1 MNTDHFTKGKS
12 ELCQD
17 YALSGLQPF
26 PYAIIADGCSSTK
39 YSDVGSMVLA
49 HAARYVLGRFANHV
63 VMDYHAFGK
72 AVLAQAENV
81 ANTLGRPKNVL
92 DSTLG
97 IVWKT
102 NEAVEF
108 RFYGDGIF
116 FYLNQA
122 GELWF
127 DKIEFQNNMPY
138 YLRYWT
144 DPESK
149 AIYEQQTKTQT
160 IERYCNGELVDKF
173 IDNANVPISLTNS
186 FQPKLAGVC
195 SDGFGSLFDK
205 GNEKLLEIG
214 QVMKEATAFKNKA
227 GEFVVRRLRR
237 MLTDLE
243 KQGIKQTD
251 DIAMAVINL
260 E

>member
-1 MNTDHFTKGKS
+1 MNVDHFTKGKA
-12 ELCQD
+12 ENCQD

-26 PYAIIADGCSSTK
+26 PYAIIADGCSSTQ

-49 HAARYVLGRFANHV
+49 HAARYVLGRFADHV
-63 VMDYHAFGK
+63 ISDYAAFGK

-81 ANTLGRPKNVL
+81 ANTLGRPKNIL

-97 IVWKT
+97 VVWKSP
-102 NEAVEF
+102 AGVDF

-116 FYLNQA
+116 FYLTQA
-122 GELWF
+122 GDLWF

-138 YLRYWT
+138 YLRYWS
-144 DPESK
+144 DPESRVC
-149 AIYEQQTKTQT
+149 YQQQTKTQS
-160 IERYCNGELVDKF
+160 IERYCNGELQDTF
-173 IDNANVPISLTNS
+173 INNADVPVRFVNQS
-186 FQPKLAGVC
+186 QPRIAGVA

-205 GNEKLLEIG
+205 ESEKLLEIG
-214 QVMKEATAFKNKA
+214 RVMKEATAFKNKA
-227 GEFVVRRLRR
+227 GEFVIRRLRR
-237 MLTDLE
+237 MLVDYE
-243 KQGIKQTD
+243 KNGIKQLD